1 MYRKTSLLGGF
12 FTPTLTCLTPTI
24 TYHQRFRNGYPIHT
38 YQDNEHF
45 PNPHLY
51 NPSVPAAVM
60 CRLLAPPPRP
70 IPCEGLIHNLSCG
83 HRVRSSSPAC
93 RRNCASP
100 GFGAKNRGVFR
111 CRGCKDL
118 LDRKKV
124 WNYQREIQDLW
135 DFILTARLQSGACAR
150 EIEAAEDKIDII
162 EMQMRQVAGWEAV
175 GPFLAQCES
184 IIQSNRDRDM
194 ASWWNYESQIPRA
207 NHPSHRCFAH

>member
-1 MYRKTSLLGGF
+1 MDF
-12 FTPTLTCLTPTI
+12 HP
-24 TYHQRFRNGYPIHT
+24 HT
-38 YQDNEHF
+38 YLSN
-45 PNPHLY
+45 PNHHISPEIPERLPHQYLPGQRALSKPTPIQ
-51 NPSVPAAVM
+51 PSVPAAVM
-60 CRLLAPPPRP
+60 CRLLGPPPCP
-70 IPCEGLIHNLSCG
+70 IPCEGLIHNLGCG

-124 WNYQREIQDLW
+124 WSYHCEIQDLR
-135 DFILTARLQSGACAR
+135 DFMLTARLQSGACAR
-150 EIEAAEDKIDII
+150 EIEAAEDKINII

-194 ASWWNYESQIPRA
+194 ASWWNYESQIPQA
-207 NHPSHRCFAH
+207 NLPSH